1 MPTEVHSIEVL
12 ELQRIQVVDVLVP
25 GIQGPKGDQGEPG
38 PVTYQITVSA
48 TPPPDPEVNQIWID
62 IS

>member
-1 MPTEVHSIEVL
+1 MTDV
-12 ELQRIQVVDVLVP
+12 RVVEVLVP
-25 GIQGPKGDQGEPG
+25 SRVQTVEVLVAGIQGPKGDKGDPG

-48 TPPPDPEVNQIWID
+48 TPPPDPELNQIWID